1 MINLREDCANGKQLG
16 TKDFFLGGDKRT
28 MKKQSL
34 FMLGAIGITAVLLT
48 VSVNVVSALAD
59 AYDDQYGDIA
69 DIARASRWALEE
81 EEEYG
86 GWAGSNYYKNEAA
99 YNSTKSSSRTSSK
112 SSYTP
117 DDYDG
122 DVWWSGTTAHWDS
135 QRESGE
141 KYQVQLKRGGT
152 EVAMVK
158 TTGTSYN
165 FSSYIKNSGNYY
177 FRVRLV
183 KDSKHGGWGEDSD
196 TKYFEGKS
204 SSSSSKSSS
213 SSSSSSSLSPAA
225 PVTAGWLKDG
235 KGWWYRYPDG
245 NYPKNKWDMIGGK
258 WYFFNG
264 EGYMCTGWINW
275 NGAYYYCGS
284 DGAMLVN
291 TYTPDGF
298 YVDANGVWVH

>member
-16 TKDFFLGGDKRT
+16 TKAFFLGGDKRT

-48 VSVNVVSALAD
+48 VSVNVGSALAD
-59 AYDDQYGDIA
+59 AYDDQYGDTA

-225 PVTAGWLKDG
+225 PVSAGWLKDN